1 MCKSKMNV
9 SISDKEMFDSSL
21 KRIVSN
27 DSAFGGSNTDT
38 TDSGHLED
46 LEEVLHER
54 YDYDMYS
61 LRQQSTLVYV
71 LVRSQFTF

>member
-1 MCKSKMNV
+1 
-9 SISDKEMFDSSL
+9 MFDSSL

-54 YDYDMYS
+54 YDYDMHS
-61 LRQQSTLVYV
+61 LRQQNTLVFV
-71 LVRSQFTF
+71 